1 MGAMIRRNLKV
12 FFRDKSAVFFSM
24 LAVIIVIALYAV
36 FLGDTITRGMEDIEG
51 IGFLM
56 NSWIISG
63 ILAVISMTSTL
74 GAFGVM
80 VEDKAKKIM
89 KDFTVSPIKRGSLAG
104 GYVLSA
110 YCVGVIMSLVA
121 LVIGEIYIIASGGE
135 ILSVENMVKVVGG
148 ILLSVLSSGSI
159 VFLIV
164 SFIKSQN
171 AFGTVSTIIGTLI
184 GFLTGVYIP
193 IGTLPEAVGNVIRV
207 FPVSYSA
214 SYFRT
219 VMTEQ
224 PAAISFDGA
233 PGEVLKD
240 FNAELGINF
249 QFGDHTTSL
258 TTCVIVMI
266 ATAAVFFMLSLALTA
281 KKRRE

>member
-12 FFRDKSAVFFSM
+12 FFRDKSAVFFSL

-36 FLGDTITRGMEDIEG
+36 FLGDTITSGMEEIEG

-80 VEDKAKKIM
+80 VDDKSKKIM

-121 LVIGEIYIIASGGE
+121 LVIGEIYIVASGGD
-135 ILSVENMVKVVGG
+135 ILSAENMAKVVAG
-148 ILLSVLSSGSI
+148 ILLSVLSSSSI

-233 PGEVLKD
+233 PASALKE
-240 FNAELGINF
+240 FNTELGINF
-249 QFGDHTTSL
+249 QFGDHTTTL
-258 TTCVIVMI
+258 ATCVIVMI
-266 ATAAVFFMLSLALTA
+266 ITAAVFFTLSLAVMA
-281 KKRRE
+281 KKRK